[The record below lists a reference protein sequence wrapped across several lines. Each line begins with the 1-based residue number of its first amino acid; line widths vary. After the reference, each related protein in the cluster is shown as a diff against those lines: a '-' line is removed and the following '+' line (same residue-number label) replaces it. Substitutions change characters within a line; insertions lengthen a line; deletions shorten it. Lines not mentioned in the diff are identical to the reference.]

1 MKEADNNTENGK
13 LWVDHLGE
21 GPLVATAIHAGH
33 KIRRDL
39 LALLTL
45 DEPTRAREEDPYTD
59 SWIKVV
65 PSWISFRRSRFEV
78 DLNRPPEEA
87 VYMEPEMAWGLHIWE
102 HPLDKEDV
110 EQSLREY
117 EAFYK
122 ELHRILTA
130 ISAKHRHFIVLDLHS
145 YNYRR
150 PGPHDS
156 PEGPGSN
163 PDVNVGTGSLD
174 RQRYA
179 AIVER
184 FMADLR
190 NFDFTGSHL
199 DVRENVKF
207 KGRKLAQ
214 WIHGNFPESSCVLS
228 IEFKKIFM
236 DEWTGVGDLEAIEAI
251 REALHS
257 TLPGM
262 LEELATLESA
272 ENEDSSS
279 D

>member
-1 MKEADNNTENGK
+1 MKEADNNAENGK

-21 GPLVATAIHAGH
+21 GPLVATSIHAGH
-33 KIRRDL
+33 VIRRDL
-39 LALLTL
+39 LPLLAL

-87 VYMEPEMAWGLHIWE
+87 VYMAPEMAWGLHIWK
-102 HPLDKEDV
+102 HPLDEKEV

-117 EAFYK
+117 EAFYG

-130 ISAKHRHFIVLDLHS
+130 IAAEHRHFVVLDLHS

-150 PGPHDS
+150 PGPHAP
-156 PEGPGSN
+156 PEDPGSN

-184 FMADLR
+184 FMADLSS
-190 NFDFTGSHL
+190 FDFLGSHL

-214 WIHGNFPESSCVLS
+214 WIHENFPASSCVLS

-257 TLPGM
+257 TLPGI
-262 LEELATLESA
+262 LEELSILESA
-272 ENEDSSS
+272 ERENSTS